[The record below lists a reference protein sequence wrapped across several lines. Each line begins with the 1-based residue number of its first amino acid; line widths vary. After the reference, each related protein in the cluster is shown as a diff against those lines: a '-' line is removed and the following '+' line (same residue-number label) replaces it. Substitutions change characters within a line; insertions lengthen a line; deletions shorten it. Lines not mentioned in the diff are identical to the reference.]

1 VIALVT
7 GARGYLGGAVVTALR
22 EAGHE
27 PVAHAGDVLD
37 AGALAAAVTGADGVV
52 HLAALSRVREAAADP
67 ERCRRVN
74 VDGTRIALAATV
86 AEASRRRE
94 PLRFVLTSTA
104 AVYGA
109 AASTGAGRPIPE
121 TAPDAPLGPYAM
133 SKAAAERRVDE
144 AHREA
149 GGGLG
154 ATVLRIFNVAGAT
167 GAGGD
172 GDATRLIPRVLRVAA
187 GLEEHLEVYGDGTAV
202 RDYVHVADVADAVV
216 LAFAQAEPGTRRRFN
231 VGATPA
237 SVLDVVAAAE
247 RVTGRRVPVVHRP
260 GNPGE
265 APDLRADT
273 SAAREVLGW
282 RPRRSGLDR
291 MVRDQWEYACRGPGG
306 VTSRAPDVIAPP

>member
-1 VIALVT
+1 MSEPGYCAFFYPNANCQNKGPGNPYT
-7 GARGYLGGAVVTALR
+7 GDAWLRLNHGYAGPVGPQTAGAVVKKRLR
-22 EAGHE
+22 PSA
-27 PVAHAGDVLD
+27 ARML
-37 AGALAAAVTGADGVV
+37 LAAA
-52 HLAALSRVREAAADP
+52 
-67 ERCRRVN
+67 
-74 VDGTRIALAATV
+74 
-86 AEASRRRE
+86 
-94 PLRFVLTSTA
+94 
-104 AVYGA
+104 
-109 AASTGAGRPIPE
+109 GR
-121 TAPDAPLGPYAM
+121 
-133 SKAAAERRVDE
+133 
-144 AHREA
+144 
-149 GGGLG
+149 LG

-172 GDATRLIPRVLRVAA
+172 RDATRLIPRVLRVAA

-291 MVRDQWEYACRGPGG
+291 MVRDQWEYACRGPG
-306 VTSRAPDVIAPP
+306 A

>member
-27 PVAHAGDVLD
+27 PVAYTGDVLD
-37 AGALAAAVTGADGVV
+37 AGALADAVTGAGGVV
-52 HLAALSRVREAAADP
+52 HLAALGRVREAAADP

-109 AASTGAGRPIPE
+109 ATSTGPGGPIPE
-121 TAPDAPLGPYAM
+121 TAPDAPLGPYAV
-133 SKAAAERRVDE
+133 SKAEAESRVDE
-144 AHREA
+144 AWLEA
-149 GGGLG
+149 GGALG
-154 ATVLRIFNVAGAT
+154 AAVLRIFNIAGA
-167 GAGGD
+167 AGGRGDRD
-172 GDATRLIPRVLRVAA
+172 GTRLVPRVLRVAA

-202 RDYVHVADVADAVV
+202 RDYVHVADAARAVV
-216 LAFAQAEPGTRRRFN
+216 LAFGQAGPGTRRRFN

-237 SVLDVVAAAE
+237 SVLDVVATAE
-247 RVTGRRVPVVHRP
+247 RVTGRPVAVVHRP
-260 GNPGE
+260 GNAGE

-273 SAAREVLGW
+273 TAAREVLGW
-282 RPRRSGLDR
+282 RPRWSELDR
-291 MVRDQWEYACRGPGG
+291 MVRDQWEYEQGAWRVAHRP
-306 VTSRAPDVIAPP
+306 